1 MAKDIPEE
9 QPLNQS
15 SIEKYQMNELE
26 AKAYKISLM
35 WIEKSRKLFPNY
47 RHATMKKG
55 DPRKSLMF
63 KVCYKLARETQ
74 GVLEETDYP
83 LYVRA
88 QLEVLKHVNGDRADP
103 LIDPNCLVGEKAWK
117 RWKLWKKKYDARSR
131 SAEPV
136 ATNIGIAK
144 AMDGLEKTHE
154 FLTKTFSSDLSF
166 DRFKEAYINKNLF
179 RWINLNRISPYYIC
193 ISTFIKRLF
202 NEDDFKRINFDADVY
217 LPCVDVSVRERY
229 AHLFPE
235 EQNTLFTEN
244 ID

>member
-1 MAKDIPEE
+1 MDKENPEE
-9 QPLNQS
+9 EPLMQGA
-15 SIEKYQMNELE
+15 IEKYKMNDLE
-26 AKAYKISLM
+26 AKAYKISLLWM
-35 WIEKSRKLFPNY
+35 ERSRRLFPDY

-63 KVCYKLARETQ
+63 KICYKLARETQ
-74 GVLEETDYP
+74 GVLDDEEYP

-117 RWKLWKKKYDARSR
+117 RWKLWKRKYDSRAR

-166 DRFKEAYINKNLF
+166 DRFKEAYINKNIF
-179 RWINLNRISPYYIC
+179 RWINLNKISPYYIC

-202 NEDDFKRINFDADVY
+202 NEDDFGRINFDAAVY
-217 LPCVDVSVRERY
+217 LPCVDGSVRERF
-229 AHLFPE
+229 AELFPL
-235 EQNTLFTEN
+235 EQRNTLPEN